1 MTKRKPNPFAHLFGG
16 AVLAATVL
24 FNGAAVAQE
33 KPAEVPAT
41 APAQQFKDERALNLL
56 KDMSDTL
63 AKAQTLNFMVRSLI
77 PFATPSGQQI
87 SLFGASRV
95 AMQRPDKLF
104 VESRGELFPHNLYF
118 NGKTVTAIGIEK
130 RFYTQQPTSAST
142 IEALIQKEHPGSDA
156 LAPFVDLLVA
166 DPFARLTQDLSSA
179 LLVGQSTLDAVNTDH
194 LAFSGAGVDWEI
206 WIGTKDKLPRLMIVH
221 YLGGER
227 QPTFTA
233 TFSDWKLGAP
243 IAAQTFNANIPKDAV
258 KIEFKL
264 PILQQSK

>member
-1 MTKRKPNPFAHLFGG
+1 MMKRKALMHLFGT
-16 AVLAATVL
+16 ALLAATVL
-24 FNGAAVAQE
+24 LWGGGACAQE
-33 KPAEVPAT
+33 KPAPQA

-56 KDMSDTL
+56 KGMSDTL
-63 AKAQTLNFMVRSLI
+63 AKAQTVKFNVRSLV

-87 SLFGASRV
+87 SLFGSSRV

-104 VESRGELFPHNLYF
+104 VETRGELFPHNLYF
-118 NGKTVTAIGIEK
+118 DGKTVTAIGIEK
-130 RFYTQQPTSAST
+130 RFYTQQPAAAST
-142 IEALIQKEHPGSDA
+142 IEALIEKDHPGSDA

-166 DPFARLTQDLSSA
+166 DPYARLTQDLSSA
-179 LLVGQSTLDAVNTDH
+179 MLVGQSTIGAVNTDH

-206 WIGTKDKLPRLMIVH
+206 WIGSKDKLPRLMIVH

-233 TFSDWKLGAP
+233 TFSEWKLGAP
-243 IAAQTFNANIPKDAV
+243 IPAAMFNAVIPKDAV
-258 KIEFKL
+258 KIDFKL